1 MPDDKKPSVGIFGY
15 VRAFIRMWR
24 AYGKKQY
31 RTFPWRTI
39 GILAFAVAYFI
50 FPLDVILD
58 AIPFVGFIDDAAV
71 FGFVIA
77 SAKKDIDKFL
87 AWESAAVK

>member
-1 MPDDKKPSVGIFGY
+1 MSDEKKKGTGVFGY
-15 VRAFIRMWR
+15 VRAFVRMWR
-24 AYGKKQY
+24 SFGKKQY
-31 RTFPWRTI
+31 RVFPWRT
-39 GILAFAVAYFI
+39 LAMAVFAVAYFL

-77 SAKKDIDKFL
+77 SIKKDVDKFL
-87 AWESAAVK
+87 EWESPAGK